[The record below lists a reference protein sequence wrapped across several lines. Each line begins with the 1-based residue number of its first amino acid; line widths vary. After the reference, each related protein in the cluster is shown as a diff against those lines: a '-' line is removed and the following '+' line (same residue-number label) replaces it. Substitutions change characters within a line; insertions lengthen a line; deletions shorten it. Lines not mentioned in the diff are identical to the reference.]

1 MMTHNCGFRDYHLRS
16 ITETAFS
23 AFLRGAIPSPLRK
36 KIRLRRKLEA
46 FARACDYN
54 LKRLCYLKHLEGIK
68 VIETWNA

>member
-1 MMTHNCGFRDYHLRS
+1 VALG
-16 ITETAFS
+16 ITIYAPLLKPLS
-23 AFLRGAIPSPLRK
+23 RLLRGAIPSPLRK